1 MSNIPDYIIT
11 AINRINDFLPNT
23 RSVMELNPTIIKKIP
38 FGLSGAYDYY
48 QTEIYNCSS
57 LI

>member
-23 RSVMELNPTIIKKIP
+23 ISVIED
-38 FGLSGAYDYY
+38 A
-48 QTEIYNCSS
+48 
-57 LI
+57 